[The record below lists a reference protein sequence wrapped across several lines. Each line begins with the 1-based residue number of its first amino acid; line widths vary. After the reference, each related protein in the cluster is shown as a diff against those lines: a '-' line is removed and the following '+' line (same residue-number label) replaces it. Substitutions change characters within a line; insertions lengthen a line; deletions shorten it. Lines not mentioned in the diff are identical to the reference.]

1 MHLRLVKARSGK
13 TIRRYAQLVTS
24 HRREDGMP
32 VHKVVA
38 NLGRLS
44 DQEVANMRLA
54 LEASRKGKPLVL
66 KEPQA
71 AAAWTSRVL
80 ANLRYLDL
88 AVALHL
94 WDGWKL
100 SELLNRLI
108 PHQSHLVPAS
118 AVICALTLQRCV
130 APGSKLSAKRW
141 FPRTALPELLD
152 IEPGAFNNSRI
163 HRVLEQLDQVDA
175 ELQQALPARYE
186 HKDGTFAALFVDV
199 SDAYFAGRGCDLAE
213 RSRTKEGLPNRH
225 KVGILLM
232 CNERG
237 YPLRW
242 KVLGGRT
249 KDPKALSALVD
260 ELEDVDW
267 VKHVPIVFDRAM
279 GSAGAVA
286 RLVQSGLSFLTAT
299 RRPEIASYT
308 DALPTEVLSALEG
321 SEDEAKRKR
330 TMAEAA
336 RLVAEA
342 GMHRVHETL
351 YVLDLGVCE
360 RQLTFARPTLEAGEA
375 DVAPEELEGGAL
387 WLWQAREYQ
396 RQLADK
402 VFSTRAQIAKKLGV
416 SRARITQVMNLLRL
430 DEALQQEV
438 LAGHFGY
445 IPDQTLRAIA
455 KLKGKAVQRRA
466 LVEHAATA
474 RPMGGK
480 GPAPRPR
487 KVGRLCTKLRLVAYF
502 NPQMFADQRT
512 VALRHLGRVQD
523 FCADL
528 NRKLRSRGGK
538 RTRESV
544 QVEVTN
550 KLASLSLLS
559 VYDVQVVEQDG
570 QGQAAGT
577 LQVQL
582 TFDEAAWA
590 RRRRFDGFVL
600 LAGHPELS
608 HSGLELVQLYRDKDA
623 VEKDFQTI
631 KTDLKLRPVFHH
643 TDPKV
648 RAHVTLCML
657 ALLLERTLE
666 RRLRRT
672 RRPMTAPACFE
683 VLASGHLNMLAT
695 DPDLPTSYLVTDPD
709 SEQQALLRSLRLGH
723 LVQQQEVAARLHPRT
738 ATAK

>member
-1 MHLRLVKARSGK
+1 M
-13 TIRRYAQLVTS
+13 
-24 HRREDGMP
+24 
-32 VHKVVA
+32 
-38 NLGRLS
+38 
-44 DQEVANMRLA
+44 
-54 LEASRKGKPLVL
+54 
-66 KEPQA
+66 
-71 AAAWTSRVL
+71 
-80 ANLRYLDL
+80 
-88 AVALHL
+88 
-94 WDGWKL
+94 
-100 SELLNRLI
+100 
-108 PHQSHLVPAS
+108 PAS

-141 FPRTALPELLD
+141 FPKTALPELLD

-163 HRVLEQLDQVDA
+163 HRVLEQLDPVDA
-175 ELQQALPARYE
+175 ELQQALAARYA
-186 HKDGTFAALFVDV
+186 HKHGTCTALFVDV

-225 KVGILLM
+225 KVGILLL

-242 KVLGGRT
+242 KVFSGRT
-249 KDPKALSALVD
+249 KDPKALTTLVD
-260 ELEDVDW
+260 ELEHVDW
-267 VKHVPIVFDRAM
+267 VKQVPIVFDRAM
-279 GSAGAVA
+279 GTAGAVA

-299 RRPEIASYT
+299 RRSEIGSYT
-308 DALPTEVLSALEG
+308 DALPTQVLSELEG
-321 SEDEAKRKR
+321 SDDEAQRKR

-336 RLVAEA
+336 RRMAEA
-342 GMHRVHETL
+342 GMHKVHDTL
-351 YVLDLGVCE
+351 YVLDLGICE
-360 RQLTFARPTLEAGEA
+360 RQLTFARPSLDPAEA
-375 DVAPEELEGGAL
+375 DVAPEDLEGGAL
-387 WLWQAREYQ
+387 WLWQARDYQ
-396 RQLADK
+396 KQLDQK
-402 VFSTRAQIAKKLGV
+402 VFSTRAQLAKKLGV
-416 SRARITQVMNLLRL
+416 SRPRITQVMNLLRL

-455 KLKGKAVQRRA
+455 KLKGEAAQRRA

-480 GPAPRPR
+480 APAPRPR
-487 KVGRLCTKLRLVAYF
+487 KVGRLSTKLRLVAYF

-512 VALRHLGRVQD
+512 VALRQLGQVQD

-528 NRKLRSRGGK
+528 NRKLRSAGAK
-538 RTRESV
+538 LDREAV
-544 QVEVTN
+544 QMQMAG

-559 VYDVQVVEQDG
+559 VYDVEVTEVDCQAK
-570 QGQAAGT
+570 AAGT

-608 HSGLELVQLYRDKDA
+608 HSGQELVQLYRDKDA

-666 RRLRRT
+666 DRLRRT
-672 RRPMTAPACFE
+672 PRPMTAPACFE

-695 DPDLPTSYLVTDPD
+695 DPDVPTSYLITDPD
-709 SEQQALLRSLRLGH
+709 KEQYSLLRSLRMGH
-723 LVQQQEVAARLHPRT
+723 LVEQQEVAARLHPRT
-738 ATAK
+738 TTAK